1 MLLRQSVALRQS
13 VCGLRMSDNSARL
26 LLLHQRWA
34 FAAIFAMLG
43 LLRYRRRVFGVL
55 VLWGVAP
62 AFWVIYYLLVL
73 DPQSRG

>member
-1 MLLRQSVALRQS
+1 LF
-13 VCGLRMSDNSARL
+13 G
-26 LLLHQRWA
+26 
-34 FAAIFAMLG
+34 AIFAMLG